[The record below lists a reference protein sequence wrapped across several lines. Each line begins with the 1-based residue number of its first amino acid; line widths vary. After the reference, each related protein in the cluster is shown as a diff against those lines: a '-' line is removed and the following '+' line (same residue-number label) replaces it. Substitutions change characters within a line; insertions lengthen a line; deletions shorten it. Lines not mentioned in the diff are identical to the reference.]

1 MCIKYSNKESIE
13 WYVFEKMTFSN
24 FVKICGSSK
33 QRLGETTVGARRPF
47 LDKQYR
53 SISVQ

>member
-1 MCIKYSNKESIE
+1 MCIKYSNKEAIE

-33 QRLGETTVGARRPF
+33 QRLGETTVHAGLF
-47 LDKQYR
+47 
-53 SISVQ
+53 